1 MTKKMR
7 LGLICLALGLFGMNS
22 LSSASAASCGA
33 PPQCSTDAECV
44 AYCGP
49 DSGGGT
55 CYIVPHCY
63 RICLCRL

>member
-7 LGLICLALGLFGMNS
+7 LSLICLALALFGMNS
-22 LSSASAASCGA
+22 LSANATSCGY

-44 AYCGP
+44 ARCGP

-55 CYIVPHCY
+55 CYIVPNCY

>member
-7 LGLICLALGLFGMNS
+7 LGLICLALGLFGVNS
-22 LSSASAASCGA
+22 LSSANAVSCGA

-44 AYCGP
+44 ARCGP

-63 RICLCRL
+63 RICLCKL